1 MSGTSV
7 GIETASREHEAG
19 DQSLMSAG
27 NRKVSTSKRTVEEK
41 DKKIIST
48 SANSDGGPQVSVT

>member
-41 DKKIIST
+41 DKKII
-48 SANSDGGPQVSVT
+48 QYERKF